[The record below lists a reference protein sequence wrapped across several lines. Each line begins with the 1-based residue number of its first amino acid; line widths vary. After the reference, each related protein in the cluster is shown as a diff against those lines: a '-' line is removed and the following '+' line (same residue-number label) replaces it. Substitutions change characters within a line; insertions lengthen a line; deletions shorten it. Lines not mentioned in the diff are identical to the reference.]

1 MEQTHEHIQQLLD
14 GELDPM
20 IESALYGKL
29 SVDSD
34 LRTEMRQQLA
44 LRLAVQEDRALLV
57 PPAALTNS
65 VFTNLGFAA
74 PLAGAAAGAAG
85 GGMLAQWLARFG
97 VPVAGMLAAA
107 GLTFGVFQA
116 TTPQS
121 QAPSQTSSQTAT
133 HTPTTVASQ
142 ADHSQQ
148 GVPTP
153 ARSVKN
159 SSEAVP
165 GSEAKPV
172 VVYKTNPAMEQRVAE
187 LERENAA
194 LRSQLAANAQSQ
206 NINVTQDESP
216 LDQEVDRV
224 PRIATVSLHQTHG
237 VERMADNSPYAVKAL
252 TLMQSPFAPGYTV
265 QFRGLPL
272 NPTIQ
277 TNAIQ
282 QSSWYD
288 NLAVSMQ
295 YNMNANHSLL
305 MEFANESYPMVFE
318 GWRNGQQIRYEQFPT
333 MFWAGLGYRYTMDQL
348 GNSGVA
354 PYGQLNVGGSKYGP
368 IGRLSGG
375 IQYSPAGAIS
385 FLFGIEASGLAY
397 TFQDQWFLSPKIGIT
412 YGMAVR
418 F

>member
-142 ADHSQQ
+142 GDHSQQ

-318 GWRNGQQIRYEQFPT
+318 G
-333 MFWAGLGYRYTMDQL
+333 
-348 GNSGVA
+348 
-354 PYGQLNVGGSKYGP
+354 
-368 IGRLSGG
+368 
-375 IQYSPAGAIS
+375 
-385 FLFGIEASGLAY
+385 
-397 TFQDQWFLSPKIGIT
+397 
-412 YGMAVR
+412 
-418 F
+418 